1 MLTDPN
7 KFQKHK
13 EMVRLVARLTLQR
26 DPGRKSQMY
35 QMQAAVV
42 NRLLEDEQMRK
53 QKIAKL

>member
-13 EMVRLVARLTLQR
+13 EMVSLVASLTLQR

-35 QMQAAVV
+35 QTQAAVV

-53 QKIAKL
+53 EKIAKL